1 MMATAKKNHFLPELS
16 QRRQS
21 GMNIGLMENTPSA
34 KRLEIELRV
43 KEPNADLIDKGVGG
57 QEEIDSI
64 CSPEY
69 LRLQYNQSEM
79 RGVDNDDNASPAGD
93 NSGKNRQERR
103 QVIKILDQSKWR

>member
-57 QEEIDSI
+57 
-64 CSPEY
+64 
-69 LRLQYNQSEM
+69 
-79 RGVDNDDNASPAGD
+79 
-93 NSGKNRQERR
+93 
-103 QVIKILDQSKWR
+103 